1 MWTLKLE
8 DLDYF
13 IQKNMNNLDP
23 LQIEGFH
30 TLLMDLNEF
39 FEEESITSIDND
51 HWLKFFSSA
60 VLESTD
66 IIRFLSNFHG
76 NPSFSNIIVSGKEED
91 KEIIWYG
98 MVCIDKNQ

>member
-1 MWTLKLE
+1 LE

-30 TLLMDLNEF
+30 MLLMGLDEF

-51 HWLKFFSSA
+51 H
-60 VLESTD
+60 
-66 IIRFLSNFHG
+66 
-76 NPSFSNIIVSGKEED
+76 
-91 KEIIWYG
+91 
-98 MVCIDKNQ
+98 